1 MMIKLRTLIFGVVV
15 TAAAICALAL
25 LAACATLSMPA
36 QLKAGYDTVTAYQAV
51 VTQALDRDRITA
63 AQGEQALAN
72 SRKAKATLDQAR
84 IVLAGCK
91 PDVPCTEYADLMQ
104 ALQPSLLELE
114 RQLRARELAGAAK

>member
-1 MMIKLRTLIFGVVV
+1 MIKLRSLIFSVVL
-15 TAAAICALAL
+15 AASAICALAL
-25 LAACATLSMPA
+25 LAGCATLSLPA

-91 PDVPCTEYADLMQ
+91 PELPCTEYADIMQ

-114 RQLRARELAGAAK
+114 RQLRAQELAGAAK

>member
-1 MMIKLRTLIFGVVV
+1 MMKLRTLIFGIV
-15 TAAAICALAL
+15 AATVAILAL
-25 LAACATLSMPA
+25 SLMVACATLPSLPA

-51 VTQALDRDRITA
+51 VSQALDRDRITS

-72 SRKAKATLDQAR
+72 ARKAKGTLDQAR

-91 PDVPCTEYADLMQ
+91 PDLPCAEYADIMQ

-114 RQLRARELAGAAK
+114 RQLRARELSGAAK